1 MSLSSVSKVLRMRPA
16 DKELSGSASMGK
28 KYVAGSWTLSF
39 WRDDTEDEG
48 QLRKFAGQSETTST
62 SERRASTSNDSHE
75 T

>member
-1 MSLSSVSKVLRMRPA
+1 
-16 DKELSGSASMGK
+16 MGK
-28 KYVAGSWTLSF
+28 KYVAGSWTLGF
-39 WRDDTEDEG
+39 WRHDTEDEG